1 MECSQAAP
9 GAKCGAVPSA
19 CSRRRHGRPARKCLT
34 SAKRNRLGRNRA
46 GAREAFVIFAATK
59 DAFEKV
65 RTVKRAR
72 TQRKRGRGL
81 ENSVIL
87 VMVSDS
93 ENHASPVEHCDTIVL
108 PGSDTREAKCQ
119 TQEPWINISQR
130 DFSRLP
136 ICAEALHSSQLLN
149 CRKMF
154 HRSLTALTHAG
165 CGRGASVS
173 SFWLS

>member
-19 CSRRRHGRPARKCLT
+19 CSKRRHGRPARKCLT
-34 SAKRNRLGRNRA
+34 SATSRNRLSRNRAA

-59 DAFEKV
+59 GAFEKV

-72 TQRKRGRGL
+72 TQRGRGL

-119 TQEPWINISQR
+119 TQGSWINISQR

-136 ICAEALHSSQLLN
+136 IRAEGALHSSQLLN

-154 HRSLTALTHAG
+154 HRSLTALTQDVAEV
-165 CGRGASVS
+165 RV
-173 SFWLS
+173 

>member
-1 MECSQAAP
+1 MPDLSLRGGTDLVAIVQA
-9 GAKCGAVPSA
+9 
-19 CSRRRHGRPARKCLT
+19 H
-34 SAKRNRLGRNRA
+34 
-46 GAREAFVIFAATK
+46 EAFVIFAATK
-59 DAFEKV
+59 NAFEKV

-72 TQRKRGRGL
+72 TQSKRGL

-108 PGSDTREAKCQ
+108 PGSDTWEAKCQ
-119 TQEPWINISQR
+119 TQESWINISQR

-136 ICAEALHSSQLLN
+136 ICAEALHSSQLLH

-154 HRSLTALTHAG
+154 HRSLTALTQDVAE
-165 CGRGASVS
+165 VQV
-173 SFWLS
+173 